1 MSRLRIALLT
11 TLLLLGAAFGGE
23 KKRVDGTYTGSARGY
38 RGPVRLSVQI
48 AGGKI
53 AAVRILSQRESRH
66 RNSTAVIPARIVA
79 KQSTEVDAVSGAT
92 VTSGAIRRAAR
103 RALAKSYGPV
113 FKELPDGTYDGKSK
127 GYVQDVTVRLVI
139 RGGWIL
145 QAAVVGHRESRPG
158 AAAREVPAAITD
170 NQSTKVDAVS
180 GATVTSQAI
189 MKAADQALKKA
200 AEAAAEKAKAAEAAA
215 AKAKAAAK

>member
-1 MSRLRIALLT
+1 MHTLRTPMLVLP
-11 TLLLLGAAFGGE
+11 LLLAAAVGGE

-53 AAVRILSQRESRH
+53 AAVKILSQRENRH
-66 RNSTAVIPARIVA
+66 RNSTAIIPARIVA
-79 KQSTEVDAVSGAT
+79 KQSAEVDAVSGAT
-92 VTSGAIRRAAR
+92 VTSRAITRAAR

-113 FKELPDGTYDGKSK
+113 FKDLPDGTYDGKSK

-139 RGGWIL
+139 RGGWIF

-158 AAAREVPAAITD
+158 AAVREMPSAITD

-180 GATVTSQAI
+180 GATITSQAI

-200 AEAAAEKAKAAEAAA
+200 AEAAAEKAKAEA
-215 AKAKAAAK
+215 K